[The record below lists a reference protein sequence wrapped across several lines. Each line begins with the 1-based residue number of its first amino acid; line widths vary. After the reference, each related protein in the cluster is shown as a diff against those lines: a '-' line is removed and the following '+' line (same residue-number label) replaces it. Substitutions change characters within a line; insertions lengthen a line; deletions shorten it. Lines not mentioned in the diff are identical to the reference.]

1 MKMLA
6 NLSLRLSSSSS
17 LVLPF
22 PIQTLFNQQ
31 LTSNLKTLLLSS
43 SSPNDCVMTVSFLAH
58 ALDALVA
65 TQKLAHQSL
74 PTSSTLAQPS
84 DREAIERY
92 LEENSIDLLDA
103 CNGLGDKLDNVSEFV
118 KSLRLALHC
127 LEAPTSI
134 AVARANKLLQ
144 SCQAMGRE
152 SSCKMMTN
160 STISSLIPSFKRIIQ
175 HQRMNSRATKN
186 RYDVRSELE
195 EILDGSSVVTS
206 TIFEILDS
214 ALSFKLKHRNG
225 HNTTV
230 RISRAAT
237 SYSSYHSWLS
247 LLQELRNNLKK
258 ETKKSLQVRE
268 LQNTVWLAQELR
280 QELMGSQDCSKLR
293 VRVEEL
299 KRSCDELENGLKPL
313 QGKVKEV
320 YRYLICVRMGLLEKL
335 SSMA

>member
-17 LVLPF
+17 LVLPL

-103 CNGLGDKLDNVSEFV
+103 CNGLGDKLDNVCEYV

-134 AVARANKLLQ
+134 AVARANKLLL
-144 SCQAMGRE
+144 GRE
-152 SSCKMMTN
+152 SGCKLTN
-160 STISSLIPSFKRIIQ
+160 STISSLIPSFKRIVQ

-214 ALSFKLKHRNG
+214 ALSFKLKHGNGHG

-230 RISRAAT
+230 RISQAAT

-313 QGKVKEV
+313 QVKVKEV

>member
-6 NLSLRLSSSSS
+6 NLSSRLSSSSS
-17 LVLPF
+17 LVVPF
-22 PIQTLFNQQ
+22 PVQTLFNQH

-43 SSPNDCVMTVSFLAH
+43 SSSSNDCVITVSFLAH

-74 PTSSTLAQPS
+74 PTFAQPS

-92 LEENSIDLLDA
+92 LEENSVDLLDA
-103 CNGLGDKLDNVSEFV
+103 YNGLGDKLDNVCEYV

-134 AVARANKLLQ
+134 AVARANKLLL
-144 SCQAMGRE
+144 GRE
-152 SSCKMMTN
+152 SSRKMTN
-160 STISSLIPSFKRIIQ
+160 STISSLIPSFKRIVQ

-186 RYDVRSELE
+186 KYVVRSELE

-214 ALSFKLKHRNG
+214 ALSFELKHRNG

-320 YRYLICVRMGLLEKL
+320 YRYLICVRMALLEKL

>member
-1 MKMLA
+1 MKM
-6 NLSLRLSSSSS
+6 LRLSSSSS
-17 LVLPF
+17 LVVPF
-22 PIQTLFNQQ
+22 PIQTLFNQH

-43 SSPNDCVMTVSFLAH
+43 SSSSNDCVITVSFLAH

-74 PTSSTLAQPS
+74 PTFAQPS

-92 LEENSIDLLDA
+92 LEEDSIDLLDA
-103 CNGLGDKLDNVSEFV
+103 CNGLGDRMDNVCEFV

-134 AVARANKLLQ
+134 AVARANKLLL
-144 SCQAMGRE
+144 GRE
-152 SSCKMMTN
+152 SSRKMTN
-160 STISSLIPSFKRIIQ
+160 STISSLIPSFKRIVQ
-175 HQRMNSRATKN
+175 HRRMNSRATKN

-214 ALSFKLKHRNG
+214 ALSFKLKHGNGHG

-230 RISRAAT
+230 RISQAAT

>member
-17 LVLPF
+17 MVVPF
-22 PIQTLFNQQ
+22 PIQTLFNQH

-43 SSPNDCVMTVSFLAH
+43 SSSNDCVITVSFLSH

-74 PTSSTLAQPS
+74 PTFGQPS

-134 AVARANKLLQ
+134 AVARANKLLL
-144 SCQAMGRE
+144 GRE
-152 SSCKMMTN
+152 SSRKMTN
-160 STISSLIPSFKRIIQ
+160 STISSLIPSFKTIVQ

-186 RYDVRSELE
+186 KYAVRSELE

-214 ALSFKLKHRNG
+214 ALSFKLKHGNG
-225 HNTTV
+225 HNTIV
-230 RISRAAT
+230 RISQAAT

-280 QELMGSQDCSKLR
+280 QELRSQDCSKLR

-320 YRYLICVRMGLLEKL
+320 YRYLICVRMALLENL

>member
-1 MKMLA
+1 MLA

-17 LVLPF
+17 LVLPL

-103 CNGLGDKLDNVSEFV
+103 CNGLGDKLDNVCEYV

-134 AVARANKLLQ
+134 AVARANKLLL
-144 SCQAMGRE
+144 GRE
-152 SSCKMMTN
+152 SGCKMTN
-160 STISSLIPSFKRIIQ
+160 STISSLIPSFKRIVQ

-214 ALSFKLKHRNG
+214 ALSFKLKHGNG
-225 HNTTV
+225 HGHNDSTDQ
-230 RISRAAT
+230 
-237 SYSSYHSWLS
+237 SSG
-247 LLQELRNNLKK
+247 NL
-258 ETKKSLQVRE
+258 VRE

>member
-1 MKMLA
+1 MKSSKMLA

-17 LVLPF
+17 MVVPF
-22 PIQTLFNQQ
+22 PIQTLFNQH
-31 LTSNLKTLLLSS
+31 LTSNLKTLLSS
-43 SSPNDCVMTVSFLAH
+43 STSRPSSNDCVMTVSFLAH

-65 TQKLAHQSL
+65 TQKLAHESL
-74 PTSSTLAQPS
+74 PSFGEPS
-84 DREAIERY
+84 DREAMERY

-103 CNGLGDKLDNVSEFV
+103 CNGLGDKLDNVCEYV

-127 LEAPTSI
+127 LEGRSRMFPPTSM
-134 AVARANKLLQ
+134 AVARAKKLLQ
-144 SCQAMGRE
+144 SCQAMGIE
-152 SSCKMMTN
+152 STKS
-160 STISSLIPSFKRIIQ
+160 STSSLIPSLKKIVE
-175 HQRMNSRATKN
+175 HQRMNSRETKN
-186 RYDVRSELE
+186 KYDLRSELE

-214 ALSFKLKHRNG
+214 TLLKHGNG

-230 RISRAAT
+230 VKMSGSAT
-237 SYSSYHSWLS
+237 SYQSWLS
-247 LLQELRNNLKK
+247 LLQELRNNYLKK

-280 QELMGSQDCSKLR
+280 QELRSQDCSKLR

-299 KRSCDELENGLKPL
+299 KRSCDELENGVKFLE
-313 QGKVKEV
+313 GKVKEV
-320 YRYLICVRMGLLEKL
+320 YRYLMCVRMGLLGKL

>member
-22 PIQTLFNQQ
+22 PIQTLFNQH

-43 SSPNDCVMTVSFLAH
+43 SSPNDCVITVSFLAH

-74 PTSSTLAQPS
+74 PTSSTFAQPS

-103 CNGLGDKLDNVSEFV
+103 CNELGDKLDNVCEYV

-134 AVARANKLLQ
+134 AVARANKLLL
-144 SCQAMGRE
+144 GRE
-152 SSCKMMTN
+152 SGCKMTN
-160 STISSLIPSFKRIIQ
+160 STISSLIPSFKRIVQ

-186 RYDVRSELE
+186 KYVVRSELE
-195 EILDGSSVVTS
+195 EILDGSSLVTS

-230 RISRAAT
+230 QISRAAT
-237 SYSSYHSWLS
+237 PYSSYHSWLS

-280 QELMGSQDCSKLR
+280 QELMRSQDCSKLR

-320 YRYLICVRMGLLEKL
+320 YRYLICVRMALLEKL